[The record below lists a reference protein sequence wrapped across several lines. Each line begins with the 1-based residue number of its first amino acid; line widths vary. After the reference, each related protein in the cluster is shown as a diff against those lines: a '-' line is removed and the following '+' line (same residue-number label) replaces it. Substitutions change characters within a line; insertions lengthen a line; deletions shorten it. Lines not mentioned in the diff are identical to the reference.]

1 MAKVGPENAPVNLE
15 SEMETIK
22 IEKLTMDHV
31 DKVYQFMIK
40 EYCLDEPVFRLVF
53 LWIWLRLCQAEVII
67 TSVLTDSFDIYP
79 FFDSL
84 Q

>member
-1 MAKVGPENAPVNLE
+1 MAKVGPENAPVNPE
-15 SEMETIK
+15 SEMETMK

-53 LWIWLRLCQAEVII
+53 L
-67 TSVLTDSFDIYP
+67 
-79 FFDSL
+79 
-84 Q
+84 